1 MKNEALVRI
10 YTRSLFDLAKE
21 SGKIEEV
28 AVELGILN
36 DLFKQVPQLAEYLES
51 PSVSRAQ
58 KLDLLKKAYAEPW
71 SDYFRNFL
79 ELVLRKGRQEI
90 LRYVCDTYR
99 RYWDDF
105 LNKLEV
111 KVTSAIELSEGQK
124 QAITRKLAQNTGK
137 NIELE
142 CLVDPSVIGGIR
154 LQIGHQLLDATVTGK
169 LAALKEVLL
178 NA

>member
-10 YTRSLFDLAKE
+10 YTRSLFDLAVE
-21 SGKIEEV
+21 SGKIEDL
-28 AVELGILN
+28 AAELGVLN
-36 DLFKQVPQLAEYLES
+36 DLFKQVPQLSEYLES
-51 PSVSRAQ
+51 PNVSRAQ
-58 KLDLLKKAYAEPW
+58 KLDLLKKAYDKPW

-90 LRYVCDTYR
+90 LPFAYEAYR
-99 RYWDDF
+99 RYWDDY
-105 LNKLEV
+105 LEKLEV
-111 KVTSAIELSEGQK
+111 KVTSAVELSEEQK
-124 QAITRKLAQNTGK
+124 QAISRKLTQSTGK

-142 CLVDPSVIGGIR
+142 CKVDPSVIGGIR

-178 NA
+178 RA